1 MRNLQKNK
9 HLFDYGW
16 PRPLRHDSMTREGIG
31 MMKLLRLSGLVL
43 IAFMLLAFIQ
53 PRHPEPVT
61 VPRAEAKAN
70 GVIRSDGRVWIDLNR
85 ADEALLTSIP
95 GVGPVL
101 AERILALIDEKGA
114 LTAPEELLDVEGIGP
129 AKLDSIEE
137 LSVILP

>member
-9 HLFDYGW
+9 HLFAYGW
-16 PRPLRHDSMTREGIG
+16 PGPLRHDSMTREGMG

-43 IAFMLLAFIQ
+43 IAFMLLAFNQ

-61 VPRAEAKAN
+61 VPRAEAQPN

-101 AERILALIDEKGA
+101 AGRILALIDEKGA
-114 LTAPEELLDVEGIGP
+114 LTAPEELLEVEGIGP
-129 AKLDSIEE
+129 TKLHNVQQVARI
-137 LSVILP
+137 IP

>member
-9 HLFDYGW
+9 HLFAYRW
-16 PRPLRHDSMTREGIG
+16 PRPLRHDSMTREGMG
-31 MMKLLRLSGLVL
+31 MRKLLRLSGLVL

-53 PRHPEPVT
+53 PRQPEPVT

-70 GVIRSDGRVWIDLNR
+70 GVIRTDGRVWIDLNR

-101 AERILALIDEKGA
+101 AGRILALIDEKGA
-114 LTAPEELLDVEGIGP
+114 LTAPEELFEVEGIGP
-129 AKLDSIEE
+129 AKLDSIKE

>member
-1 MRNLQKNK
+1 
-9 HLFDYGW
+9 
-16 PRPLRHDSMTREGIG
+16 

>member
-9 HLFDYGW
+9 HLFAYGW
-16 PRPLRHDSMTREGIG
+16 PRPLRHDSMTREGMG

-53 PRHPEPVT
+53 PRQPERVT

-114 LTAPEELLDVEGIGP
+114 LTAPEELLEVEGIGP
-129 AKLDSIEE
+129 TKLHNVQQVARI
-137 LSVILP
+137 IP

>member
-1 MRNLQKNK
+1 
-9 HLFDYGW
+9 
-16 PRPLRHDSMTREGIG
+16 

-53 PRHPEPVT
+53 PRQPERVT

-114 LTAPEELLDVEGIGP
+114 LTAPEELLEVEGIGP
-129 AKLDSIEE
+129 TKLHNVQQVARI
-137 LSVILP
+137 IP

>member
-1 MRNLQKNK
+1 
-9 HLFDYGW
+9 
-16 PRPLRHDSMTREGIG
+16 MTREGMG

-53 PRHPEPVT
+53 PRQPEPIT
-61 VPRAEAKAN
+61 VPRAEAQPN
-70 GVIRSDGRVWIDLNR
+70 GVIRADGRVWIDLNR

-101 AERILALIDEKGA
+101 AGRILALIDKKGA
-114 LTAPEELLDVEGIGP
+114 LTALEELLDVEGIGP